1 MKTLNI
7 AAALTL
13 LAAPAF
19 ADGHAAS
26 GNGDAAAGEEQFN
39 RQCVSCHVVADAD
52 GNVLAGRAAKTGPNL
67 YAVPGRQIGSV
78 DGFRYGD
85 DIVELGEAGNVWTE
99 ESFVAYVQDPTG
111 YLREALEN
119 RRARGKMSYQ
129 VREEQQAV
137 DIYAYLASLSE

>member
-7 AAALTL
+7 AAALTV

-26 GNGDAAAGEEQFN
+26 GDAAAGEEQFN

-67 YAVPGRQIGSV
+67 YGIAGATPGVV
-78 DGFRYGD
+78 DGFRYGNS
-85 DIVELGEAGNVWTE
+85 IVEYGETGAVWVE
-99 ESFVAYVQDPTG
+99 ENFVSYVMDPTG
-111 YLREALEN
+111 YLREALDSN
-119 RRARGKMSYQ
+119 RARAKMSYK
-129 VREEQQAV
+129 VRKDEDAIN
-137 DIYAYLASLSE
+137 IYAYLASLSE